1 MQDYATHRRLNPLYH
16 FIALPIFTATL
27 VVTGIHLFRA
37 PSPSTGWAF
46 VVAFGMIAM
55 LGVGRLQAL
64 MVQDRIIRLEER
76 LRLQALAPA
85 FAGQIDRL
93 NKRQVAALRFAS
105 DAELPD
111 LARRV
116 FAGEFATGGAI
127 KRAVSQWR
135 ADHMRV

>member
-16 FIALPIFTATL
+16 FIAFPIFTANL

-105 DAELPD
+105 DAEFPD